1 MINIFIC
8 YSKTVQ
14 EFDQSNKFENNLT
27 KKQWLA
33 IECKKPEYKSP
44 CELFQRWECVSDGHE
59 MRIRKCRRSMIESIN
74 RRFRKQKCYCINDSK
89 IDPYYNSNSNFNGN
103 DDGSIGT
110 NFNPKLVIKR
120 KKPKILN
127 TFEKKQKILDP
138 FEKKLQRRFLKE
150 HIINK
155 DFKPIFIGSRSK
167 RSISDGFLI
176 DEFDIDGVYKMSEF
190 LHAKS
195 LNQTNDL
202 DHLND
207 ESFSRINNNINGL
220 NECVILKN
228 NTVSC
233 LDENVYQN
241 KQVWKEKKERLNS
254 MIEKLQI
261 KLEELRDIRRH
272 LNEKRRLIQGHNR
285 QPTNCFCDFKS
296 GYRNHFKP
304 RYVNRKH
311 FRYHDKSKRN
321 QKKHRRK
328 TKFQNTTCNYEKMNC
343 FTHDNQHWK
352 TAPFWTSMCQ
362 FQNNYLSIFT
372 LFYFS
377 VVTLFFLFFYFIFFF
392 LFSLYFIFV
401 FLLYFE

>member
-1 MINIFIC
+1 
-8 YSKTVQ
+8 
-14 EFDQSNKFENNLT
+14 
-27 KKQWLA
+27 
-33 IECKKPEYKSP
+33 
-44 CELFQRWECVSDGHE
+44 
-59 MRIRKCRRSMIESIN
+59 MIESMN
-74 RRFRKQKCYCINDSK
+74 RRFRKQKCYCINDSQF
-89 IDPYYNSNSNFNGN
+89 DPYYTSNSNFNGN

-110 NFNPKLVIKR
+110 NFNPKLVIKG
-120 KKPKILN
+120 KKP
-127 TFEKKQKILDP
+127 KILDP

-155 DFKPIFIGSRSK
+155 DFKPIFIGSRTK
-167 RSISDGFLI
+167 REVSDGFLI

-195 LNQTNDL
+195 LNHTNDSSHSN
-202 DHLND
+202 DSNRLND

-352 TAPFWTSMCQ
+352 TAPFWTSKCQ
-362 FQNNYLSIFT
+362 FQNNDLQFSLKSLFT
-372 LFYFS
+372 LF
-377 VVTLFFLFFYFIFFF
+377 LHAFFLISNDRRTILF
-392 LFSLYFIFV
+392 LPKCQQQYVLV
-401 FLLYFE
+401 FKNN